1 MTRLDYALYQV
12 GVQQRL
18 VVLYMPDYVTQQTRL
33 SQSSAAWLG
42 MGRML
47 PEYDITLPL
56 CPGPFTDDQGH
67 AAFFDKNRSKTPKG
81 AILDLKRDFLTSMAS
96 AARSIAAHRPQV
108 LVADGQ
114 GALVALGMSRP
125 LVLEAALALR
135 NVDIKEA
142 LQIAKAWG
150 NVRAIILK
158 DPRVSKARLR
168 LTELKQAIPEPVS
181 YTHLTLPTR

>member
-1 MTRLDYALYQV
+1 MLKTFDEIIEMNAGMIRLDYALHQV

-18 VVLYMPDYVTQQTRL
+18 IVLYMPDYVTQQTRL
-33 SQSSAAWLG
+33 SQSSAAVLG

-81 AILDLKRDFLTSMAS
+81 AILDLKRDFLASMAS

-114 GALVALGMSRP
+114 GALIALGMSRP
-125 LVLEAALALR
+125 LVLEASRALPNL
-135 NVDIKEA
+135 
-142 LQIAKAWG
+142 G
-150 NVRAIILK
+150 C
-158 DPRVSKARLR
+158 
-168 LTELKQAIPEPVS
+168 
-181 YTHLTLPTR
+181 

>member
-1 MTRLDYALYQV
+1 MRSGLASASAVREPEACCSEDLDEIAEKNGSMTRLDYALYQV

-67 AAFFDKNRSKTPKG
+67 AAFF
-81 AILDLKRDFLTSMAS
+81 
-96 AARSIAAHRPQV
+96 
-108 LVADGQ
+108 
-114 GALVALGMSRP
+114 
-125 LVLEAALALR
+125 
-135 NVDIKEA
+135 
-142 LQIAKAWG
+142 
-150 NVRAIILK
+150 
-158 DPRVSKARLR
+158 
-168 LTELKQAIPEPVS
+168 
-181 YTHLTLPTR
+181 